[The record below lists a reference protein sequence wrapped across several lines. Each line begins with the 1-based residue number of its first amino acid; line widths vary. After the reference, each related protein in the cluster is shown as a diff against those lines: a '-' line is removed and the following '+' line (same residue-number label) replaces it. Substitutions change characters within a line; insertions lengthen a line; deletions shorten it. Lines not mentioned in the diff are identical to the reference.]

1 MPQLQIAC
9 LLRPGTQERWRR
21 LYQELAGPRREQ
33 WEALSKQTGITQ
45 VQVKLVQRYQ
55 SGEIMLLTLQI
66 QDSQHLLK
74 VLATSRRSF
83 DCWLQ
88 TQLRSLLGWN
98 MQAVLTNEPED
109 LIFVWQA
116 EGKSGNSEGSHA
128 DDISSS

>member
-33 WEALSKQTGITQ
+33 WEALSQQTGITQ
-45 VQVKLVQRYQ
+45 VQVRLVQLYQ
-55 SGEIMLLTLQI
+55 SGEIMLLTFEI
-66 QDSQHLLK
+66 QDSQHILK
-74 VLATSRRSF
+74 VLATSRRPF

-98 MQAVLTNEPED
+98 MQEVLINMPED
-109 LIFVWQA
+109 LIFVWPA
-116 EGKSGNSEGSHA
+116 EEKSGKGEVLHA
-128 DDISSS
+128 DDISFS